1 MASIGSVWTSNEK
14 IMKIN
19 EYELSNYDF
28 KSVTHKK
35 STTTL
40 ATTNNNKS
48 YIINIYRRKEHIY
61 YIGSAVGYISF
72 IWGNWNSSFQTIL
85 IHSNTPGPVSPKI
98 NTIFFLKITV
108 IIDTLCRWT
117 LHPIESTV
125 KHKRIIWSGIQRHLI
140 HAAISQRHCV
150 WVLTVQQS
158 EAEFSICLPW

>member
-72 IWGNWNSSFQTIL
+72 IWGN
-85 IHSNTPGPVSPKI
+85 
-98 NTIFFLKITV
+98 
-108 IIDTLCRWT
+108 
-117 LHPIESTV
+117 
-125 KHKRIIWSGIQRHLI
+125 
-140 HAAISQRHCV
+140 
-150 WVLTVQQS
+150 
-158 EAEFSICLPW
+158 

>member
-1 MASIGSVWTSNEK
+1 MNTNCQITTLKMSHTK
-14 IMKIN
+14 
-19 EYELSNYDF
+19 
-28 KSVTHKK
+28 KK

-40 ATTNNNKS
+40 TTTNNNKS
-48 YIINIYRRKEHIY
+48 YIINIYRHKEHIY
-61 YIGSAVGYISF
+61 YIRSAVGYISF
-72 IWGNWNSSFQTIL
+72 ICGNWNSSFQTML

-108 IIDTLCRWT
+108 IIDTFCRWT

-125 KHKRIIWSGIQRHLI
+125 KHNRIIWSGIQHHLS

-158 EAEFSICLPW
+158 EAEFSICLTW